1 MMRHEP
7 RGACETWRRVR
18 AQVTTYGKSAVG
30 TGDATDGAAVNVKFC
45 LAFQREALSV
55 PVMRR
60 VLGDI
65 LRTLG
70 VDGDSVTD
78 ILLAATEA
86 CSNVLRHGGPRATG
100 YAVVVTIGAHRCEVE
115 VAEDWSGLGSGARG
129 DRAHRAR
136 LGGRRLDRPD
146 EPAAGGRR
154 RRPRHVTRRLAW
166 RPAAPSGGPANG
178 RNDTRRPAHE
188 LEARDVAQLSESG
201 RGLDVMRACV
211 DDVTMRNRPGRGT
224 VVTMRKHID
233 WASDAPLAHLRAA
246 S

>member
-1 MMRHEP
+1 M
-7 RGACETWRRVR
+7 
-18 AQVTTYGKSAVG
+18 TTYGKSAVG
-30 TGDATDGAAVNVKFC
+30 VNDGAAVNLKFC
-45 LAFQREALSV
+45 LGFQREALSV

-70 VDGDSVTD
+70 VDGDSVMD

-86 CSNVLRHGGPRATG
+86 CSNVLRHGGRRATG

-115 VAEDWSGLGSGARG
+115 VAEDWSGQSAGPADDGS
-129 DRAHRAR
+129 HRIAR
-136 LGGRRLDRPD
+136 LAGRRLPRPS
-146 EPAAGGRR
+146 EGLTNGRR
-154 RRPRHVTRRLAW
+154 RRARHAPRRLTW
-166 RPAAPSGGPANG
+166 RPLAPSAGPANA
-178 RNDTRRPAHE
+178 RNDTRRPARE
-188 LEARDVAQLSESG
+188 LDARDIALLPESG

-211 DDVTMRNRPGRGT
+211 DDVTMRNRPGQGT

-233 WASDAPLAHLRAA
+233 WSGDAPLAHMRAA

>member
-1 MMRHEP
+1 MMRHKP

-18 AQVTTYGKSAVG
+18 AQLTYGKSAVG

-70 VDGDSVTD
+70 VDGDNVTD

-86 CSNVLRHGGPRATG
+86 CSNVLRHGRPRATG
-100 YAVVVTIGAHRCEVE
+100 YAVLVTIGAHRCEVE
-115 VAEDWSGLGSGARG
+115 VAEDWSGLGAGVRGEGTHHARM
-129 DRAHRAR
+129 
-136 LGGRRLDRPD
+136 GGRRLDRAD
-146 EPAAGGRR
+146 EPTGTGRR
-154 RRPRHVTRRLAW
+154 RRPRHGPRRLAW
-166 RPAAPSGGPANG
+166 RRLSPSGGPANG
-178 RNDTRRPAHE
+178 RNDPRRPARE
-188 LEARDVAQLSESG
+188 LEAHDVAQLSESG

-211 DDVTMRNRPGRGT
+211 DDVTMRSRPGRGT

-233 WASDAPLAHLRAA
+233 WASDAPLTHMRAA